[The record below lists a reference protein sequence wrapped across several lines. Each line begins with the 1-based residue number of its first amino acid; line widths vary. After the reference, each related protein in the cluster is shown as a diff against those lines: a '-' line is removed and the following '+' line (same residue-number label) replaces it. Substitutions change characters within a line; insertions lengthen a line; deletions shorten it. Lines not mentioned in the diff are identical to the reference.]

1 MSQAQIG
8 NLNVSLGINTA
19 QFAAGLSQA
28 QSSLAT
34 FGKGLRAFATGAAAV
49 GIFSQSIAA
58 LKDVADMGDVAES
71 IGITAEQM
79 QVFNR
84 LALASGASTDVMTR
98 GLQSIAEQSVDT
110 NSKLAEL
117 FAANG
122 LVTSGKTINQ
132 IILDFMELLKNART
146 PAEQLAMATEVLG
159 AKVGRQLV
167 EALRTGSQGWQEEF
181 GNMRESGNYLA
192 NESVAD
198 AQRIETA
205 YNQAIAS
212 IATAWQRMVVK
223 MLQGAENIATA
234 LDPIINPDFSKPTA
248 GGELWRSLFGGQTT
262 PGFGESPGFLKNS
275 PSVNMG
281 PMGGPGQFAPIPS
294 KVSVL
299 PVDPPKIQKITKE
312 VDEAADALERLKS
325 EGQTLWES
333 TRTPIESYQ
342 LGIRNLNG
350 LLQQGVIEH
359 DTYDRAVKQ
368 LQDEFSEAVPAAD
381 EFGTALM
388 SIGQTIMDTLG
399 SAIEGLISGTMSLKD
414 AFKSMTAS
422 VAQQLSQL
430 AAQLVKSS
438 IFKLLGM
445 LAGGMAGGGGAGLN
459 FGGMTFGGLFAD
471 GGNLGSGK
479 WGIAGENGPE
489 IIHGPAAVTP
499 MSGASAP
506 QMNVTVINNSSAS
519 VNTRKNSRGEL
530 EVMVED
536 MLAEKLIR
544 GGNKIDAAMQRSFGL
559 RRAGR

>member
-1 MSQAQIG
+1 
-8 NLNVSLGINTA
+8 
-19 QFAAGLSQA
+19 
-28 QSSLAT
+28 
-34 FGKGLRAFATGAAAV
+34 
-49 GIFSQSIAA
+49 
-58 LKDVADMGDVAES
+58 
-71 IGITAEQM
+71 
-79 QVFNR
+79 
-84 LALASGASTDVMTR
+84 
-98 GLQSIAEQSVDT
+98 
-110 NSKLAEL
+110 
-117 FAANG
+117 
-122 LVTSGKTINQ
+122 
-132 IILDFMELLKNART
+132 
-146 PAEQLAMATEVLG
+146 
-159 AKVGRQLV
+159 
-167 EALRTGSQGWQEEF
+167 
-181 GNMRESGNYLA
+181 
-192 NESVAD
+192 
-198 AQRIETA
+198 
-205 YNQAIAS
+205 
-212 IATAWQRMVVK
+212 
-223 MLQGAENIATA
+223 
-234 LDPIINPDFSKPTA
+234 
-248 GGELWRSLFGGQTT
+248 
-262 PGFGESPGFLKNS
+262 
-275 PSVNMG
+275 
-281 PMGGPGQFAPIPS
+281 MGGPGQFAPIPS

-459 FGGMTFGGLFAD
+459 FGGMTFGGLYAD

-489 IIHGPAAVTP
+489 IIHGPASVTP

>member
-1 MSQAQIG
+1 
-8 NLNVSLGINTA
+8 
-19 QFAAGLSQA
+19 
-28 QSSLAT
+28 
-34 FGKGLRAFATGAAAV
+34 
-49 GIFSQSIAA
+49 
-58 LKDVADMGDVAES
+58 
-71 IGITAEQM
+71 
-79 QVFNR
+79 
-84 LALASGASTDVMTR
+84 
-98 GLQSIAEQSVDT
+98 
-110 NSKLAEL
+110 
-117 FAANG
+117 
-122 LVTSGKTINQ
+122 
-132 IILDFMELLKNART
+132 
-146 PAEQLAMATEVLG
+146 MATEVLG

-223 MLQGAENIATA
+223 MLQGAENVATA
-234 LDPIINPDFSKPTA
+234 LDPIINPDFSKTTA
-248 GGELWRSLFGGQTT
+248 GGELFRYLFGKQTT

-312 VDEAADALERLKS
+312 VDEAVDALERLKS

-368 LQDEFSEAVPAAD
+368 LQDEFSEAVPAAY
-381 EFGTALM
+381 EFGSALQ

-414 AFKSMTAS
+414 AFSSMTAS

-430 AAQLVKSS
+430 AAQLIKSS
-438 IFKLLGM
+438 IFKLLSM
-445 LAGGMAGGGGAGLN
+445 LAGGMGGVTVGGMS
-459 FGGMTFGGLFAD
+459 FGGFYAD

-489 IIHGPAAVTP
+489 IIHGPANITP
-499 MSGASAP
+499 MSGASVP

-544 GGNKIDAAMQRSFGL
+544 GGNKIDAALARGYGL
-559 RRAGR
+559 RRAGRS